1 LCYIEKVFRHHRKH
15 HMIDFDYRVIYT
27 EYGSYM
33 QRVEIA
39 KNNKEFWDDMR
50 RLLAHAIALPLTA
63 VSYLK

>member
-1 LCYIEKVFRHHRKH
+1 
-15 HMIDFDYRVIYT
+15 MIDFDYRVIYT

-50 RLLAHAIALPLTA
+50 RLLAHTIALPLTA